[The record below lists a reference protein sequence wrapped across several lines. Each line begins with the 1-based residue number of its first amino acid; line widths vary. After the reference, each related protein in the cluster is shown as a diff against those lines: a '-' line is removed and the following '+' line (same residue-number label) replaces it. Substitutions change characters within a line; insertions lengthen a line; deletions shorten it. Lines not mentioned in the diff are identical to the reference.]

1 MFVEVGHA
9 ESSAAVAER
18 VLAARTAAIER
29 WSGSSWR
36 VNGEVPG
43 PVLRVRPWRLPRAV
57 LAEAEAHLERGE
69 LSGRG
74 FDRVIR
80 MAWTVADLAGHST
93 PDAGDVAEALFY
105 RVGRGSAWA
114 A

>member
-1 MFVEVGHA
+1 MVG
-9 ESSAAVAER
+9 VG
-18 VLAARTAAIER
+18 LAGRTARCRAPRCAI
-29 WSGSSWR
+29 G
-36 VNGEVPG
+36 PG
-43 PVLRVRPWRLPRAV
+43 GCRRPV

-74 FDRVIR
+74 FDRVLR
-80 MAWTVADLAGHST
+80 MAWTVADLAGHAV